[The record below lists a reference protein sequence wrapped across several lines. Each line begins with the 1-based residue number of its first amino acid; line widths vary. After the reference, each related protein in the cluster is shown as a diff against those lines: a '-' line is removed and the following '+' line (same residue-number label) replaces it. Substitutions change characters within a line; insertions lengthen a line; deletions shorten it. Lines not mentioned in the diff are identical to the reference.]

1 MIDIRRVVAAACLA
15 GAIGCAGRS
24 TPPAAPPPP
33 PPATPQSLPVRP
45 FAGPAGAEVALVQDR
60 LAGVLAAAESEFEAG
75 RLAWGQSKFEAARD
89 HFDRAVNVL
98 ISVPEGARSDP
109 RLSRALTS
117 LVDRISAIELA
128 GIRSGAGVA
137 ETKTEPAAID
147 ELLTLAAVDRPTAA
161 ATTRETVAA
170 DLERTPHD
178 VPIPLHPKVL
188 QYVELFQGRLRDF
201 MQEGLERAQPYL
213 PMITRVFK
221 EEGVPLDLVYLPL
234 VESAFKTNALS
245 RASARGMWQF
255 MPGTGRE
262 HDLEQTWF
270 VDERS
275 DPEQATAAAARYLKT
290 LNGMFDGDWH
300 FALASYN
307 AGPGRLQ
314 GAVRRSKKTDYWA
327 IISSTRYLPRETR
340 EYVPMVLAAIV
351 IARNPE
357 LYGFTIDPATPL
369 VYETVRIPDAL
380 ALETIAEWAEV
391 PVEQLRELNPAL
403 RRGVTPAKASYDLKV
418 PVGVAATVQA
428 KVATHTE
435 FLPYR
440 FHIVKRGET
449 LATIA
454 RKYGVTPNQLREM
467 NELRSSRVKAQQ
479 EIRIP
484 LSTRPASTSA
494 SAAASTKSK
503 PAVKPA
509 AGSAPPAGSHGGSG
523 SQVYRVRAGDTLYS
537 IARQF
542 DTTVD
547 LIKRANRLESDRI
560 RIGDRL
566 TIPR

>member
-1 MIDIRRVVAAACLA
+1 MQ
-15 GAIGCAGRS
+15 
-24 TPPAAPPPP
+24 P
-33 PPATPQSLPVRP
+33 LPVEA
-45 FAGPAGAEVALVQDR
+45 FVGPAGPELPVVQDR
-60 LAGVLAAAESEFEAG
+60 LAGILAVVEAEFEAG
-75 RLAWGQSKFEAARD
+75 RGAWEQGRFEAARE
-89 HFDRAVNVL
+89 HFDRAVTVL
-98 ISVPEGARSDP
+98 ISLPEGARPDP
-109 RLSRALTS
+109 RLSRTLTS
-117 LVDRISAIELA
+117 LVDRITAIELA
-128 GIRSGAGVA
+128 GLRSGAGAA
-137 ETKTEPAAID
+137 ETQTEPAAID
-147 ELLTLAAVDRPTAA
+147 ELLSIAAVDRPSPA

-201 MQEGLERAQPYL
+201 LQEGLERGQPYL

-234 VESAFKTNALS
+234 VESAFKSNALS

-255 MPGTGRE
+255 MPATGRE
-262 HDLEQTWF
+262 HDLAQTWF

-275 DPEQATAAAARYLKT
+275 DPEKATVAAARYLKT

-314 GAVRRSKKTDYWA
+314 SAVRRSKRTDYWA
-327 IISSTRYLPRETR
+327 IIASTRYLPRETR

-357 LYGFTIDPATPL
+357 LYGFTVEPATPL
-369 VYETVRIPDAL
+369 VYESVTIPDAL
-380 ALETIAEWAEV
+380 ALETVAEWAEV
-391 PVEQLRELNPAL
+391 PVDQLRELNPAL
-403 RRGVTPAKASYDLKV
+403 RRDVTPFKASYDLKV

-428 KVATHTE
+428 RIATHSE

-440 FHIVKRGET
+440 FHVVRPGET
-449 LATIA
+449 LASIA
-454 RKYGVTPNQLREM
+454 RKYGVTTRQLRDM
-467 NELRSSRVKAQQ
+467 NELRTTRVKARQ

-484 LSTRPASTSA
+484 LSTRPAASTA
-494 SAAASTKSK
+494 AKAAAR
-503 PAVKPA
+503 PA
-509 AGSAPPAGSHGGSG
+509 AGSGGGSG
-523 SQVYRVRAGDTLYS
+523 GSQTYRVRAGDTLSS

-542 DTTVD
+542 DTTVAA
-547 LIKRANRLESDRI
+547 LKQTNRLASDRI

>member
-1 MIDIRRVVAAACLA
+1 MTHMKRLVAAACLA
-15 GAIGCAGRS
+15 GAIGCGSRVA
-24 TPPAAPPPP
+24 PAPPPP
-33 PPATPQSLPVRP
+33 PPAP
-45 FAGPAGAEVALVQDR
+45 AGPAPLSVGAFVGPAGTEVPVVQDR
-60 LAGVLAAAESEFEAG
+60 LAGILAGVEAEFEAG
-75 RLAWGQSKFEAARD
+75 RAAWEQDKFETARE
-89 HFDRAVNVL
+89 HFDRAVNIL
-98 ISVPEGARSDP
+98 IHVPDGAGSDP
-109 RLSRALTS
+109 RLNRALTA
-117 LVDRISAIELA
+117 LIDRITAIELA

-137 ETKTEPAAID
+137 ETRTEPAAID
-147 ELLTLAAVDRPTAA
+147 ELLSLAAIDRPSPA
-161 ATTRETVAA
+161 ATTRETVTA

-178 VPIPLHPKVL
+178 IPIPLHPKVL
-188 QYVELFQGRLRDF
+188 SYVELFQGRLREF
-201 MQEGLERAQPYL
+201 MQQGLERAQPYL

-221 EEGVPLDLVYLPL
+221 EEGVPLDLIYLPL

-275 DPEQATAAAARYLKT
+275 DPEQSTVAAARYLKT

-300 FALASYN
+300 FAMASYN

-327 IISSTRYLPRETR
+327 IIASTRYLPRETR
-340 EYVPMVLAAIV
+340 EYVPMVLAAII

-357 LYGFTIDPATPL
+357 LYGFTVEPATPL
-369 VYETVRIPDAL
+369 VYETVTIPDAL

-403 RRGVTPAKASYDLKV
+403 RRGVTPVKTSYDLKV
-418 PVGVAATVQA
+418 PVGIAATVQA
-428 KVATHTE
+428 RVAAHSE

-440 FHIVKRGET
+440 FHIVKPGET
-449 LATIA
+449 LASIA
-454 RKYGVTPNQLREM
+454 RRYGVTSTQLREM
-467 NELRSSRVKAQQ
+467 NELRTSRVKARQ

-484 LSTRPASTSA
+484 LSTRPAATSA
-494 SAAASTKSK
+494 SAATKAAVRPAST
-503 PAVKPA
+503 
-509 AGSAPPAGSHGGSG
+509 GNGSG
-523 SQVYRVRAGDTLYS
+523 GAQTYRVRAGDTLYS
-537 IARQF
+537 IAREF

-547 LIKRANRLESDRI
+547 ALKRLNRLASDRI
-560 RIGDRL
+560 KIGDRL

>member
-1 MIDIRRVVAAACLA
+1 MIDMKRLVAAACLV
-15 GAIGCAGRS
+15 GAIGCGSRVAPA
-24 TPPAAPPPP
+24 PPPAPPPP
-33 PPATPQSLPVRP
+33 PAGPQPLSVGS
-45 FAGPAGAEVALVQDR
+45 FGGPAGTAVPVVQDR
-60 LAGVLAAAESEFEAG
+60 LAGILATVDAEFEAG
-75 RLAWGQSKFEAARD
+75 RAAWEQDKFDTARE
-89 HFDRAVNVL
+89 HFDRAVNTL
-98 ISVPEGARSDP
+98 INLPDGARSDP
-109 RLSRALTS
+109 RLSRALTT
-117 LVDRISAIELA
+117 LIDRITAIELA

-147 ELLTLAAVDRPTAA
+147 ELLSLAAVDRPSAA

-178 VPIPLHPKVL
+178 LPIPMHPKVL
-188 QYVELFQGRLRDF
+188 SYVELFQGRLRDF
-201 MQEGLERAQPYL
+201 MQQGLERAQPYL

-221 EEGVPLDLVYLPL
+221 EEGVPLDLIYLPL

-275 DPEQATAAAARYLKT
+275 DPEQATVAAARYLKT

-300 FALASYN
+300 FAMASYN

-314 GAVRRSKKTDYWA
+314 GAVRRSKKSDYWQ
-327 IISSTRYLPRETR
+327 IIASTRYLPRETR
-340 EYVPMVLAAIV
+340 EYVPMVLAAII
-351 IARNPE
+351 IAKNPE
-357 LYGFTIDPATPL
+357 LYGFKVDPATPL
-369 VYETVRIPDAL
+369 VYETVTIPDAL

-403 RRGVTPAKASYDLKV
+403 RRGVTPFKASYDLKV

-428 KVATHTE
+428 KVATHSE

-440 FHIVKRGET
+440 FHIVKPGET
-449 LATIA
+449 LASIA
-454 RKYGVTPNQLREM
+454 RKYGVTSTQLREM
-467 NELRSSRVKAQQ
+467 NELRTSRVKARQ

-484 LSTRPASTSA
+484 LSTRPAATSTSA
-494 SAAASTKSK
+494 AAKAAVVR
-503 PAVKPA
+503 PAPTSS
-509 AGSAPPAGSHGGSG
+509 GSSGGS
-523 SQVYRVRAGDTLYS
+523 QTYRVRAGDTLYS

-547 LIKRANRLESDRI
+547 ILKRLNRLVSDRI
-560 RIGDRL
+560 KIGDRL
-566 TIPR
+566 TLPR

>member
-1 MIDIRRVVAAACLA
+1 MIDMKRLVAAACMA
-15 GAIGCAGRS
+15 GAIGCGSRVA
-24 TPPAAPPPP
+24 PAPPPP
-33 PPATPQSLPVRP
+33 PPPPAGPKPLSVGA
-45 FAGPAGAEVALVQDR
+45 FAGPAGTELPVVQDR
-60 LAGVLAAAESEFEAG
+60 LAGILAAVEAEFEAG
-75 RLAWGQSKFEAARD
+75 RAAWAQDKFETARE
-89 HFDRAVNVL
+89 HFDRAVNTL
-98 ISVPEGARSDP
+98 ISVPDGARSDP
-109 RLSRALTS
+109 RLSRALS
-117 LVDRISAIELA
+117 ALIDRITAIELA
-128 GIRSGAGVA
+128 GIRSGTGVA

-147 ELLTLAAVDRPTAA
+147 ELLSIAAVDRPSAA

-178 VPIPLHPKVL
+178 LPIPLHPKVL
-188 QYVELFQGRLRDF
+188 QYVELFQGRLREF
-201 MQEGLERAQPYL
+201 MQEGLERGQPYL

-221 EEGVPLDLVYLPL
+221 QEGVPLDLIYLPL

-275 DPEQATAAAARYLKT
+275 DPEQATVAAARYLKT

-300 FALASYN
+300 FAMASYN

-314 GAVRRSKKTDYWA
+314 GAVRRSKKSDYWA

-340 EYVPMVLAAIV
+340 EYVPMVLAAII

-357 LYGFTIDPATPL
+357 LYGFKVDPATPL
-369 VYETVRIPDAL
+369 VYETVTIPDAL
-380 ALETIAEWAEV
+380 ALETIADWAQV

-403 RRGVTPAKASYDLKV
+403 RRGVTPFKASYDLKV

-428 KVATHTE
+428 KVATHSE

-440 FHIVKRGET
+440 FHIVKPGET
-449 LATIA
+449 LASIA
-454 RKYGVTPNQLREM
+454 RKYGVTSTQLREM
-467 NELRSSRVKAQQ
+467 NELRSSRVKARQ

-484 LSTRPASTSA
+484 LSTRPAATSTSLSA
-494 SAAASTKSK
+494 SAASK
-503 PAVKPA
+503 AAVR
-509 AGSAPPAGSHGGSG
+509 PPSPSGGSG
-523 SQVYRVRAGDTLYS
+523 GSQTYRVRSGDTLYS

-547 LIKRANRLESDRI
+547 VLKRLNRLSSDRI
-560 RIGDRL
+560 KIGDRL

>member
-1 MIDIRRVVAAACLA
+1 MIDMKRLVAAACLV
-15 GAIGCAGRS
+15 GAIGCGSRVAPA
-24 TPPAAPPPP
+24 PPPAPPPP
-33 PPATPQSLPVRP
+33 P
-45 FAGPAGAEVALVQDR
+45 AGPQPLSVGSFGGAAGTEVPVVQDR
-60 LAGVLAAAESEFEAG
+60 LAGILATVDAEFEAG
-75 RLAWGQSKFEAARD
+75 RAAWEQDKFDTARE
-89 HFDRAVNVL
+89 HFDRAVNTL
-98 ISVPEGARSDP
+98 INLPDGARSDP
-109 RLSRALTS
+109 RLSRALTT
-117 LVDRISAIELA
+117 LIDRITAIELA

-147 ELLTLAAVDRPTAA
+147 ELLSLAAVDRPSAA

-178 VPIPLHPKVL
+178 LPIPMHPKVL
-188 QYVELFQGRLRDF
+188 SYVELFQGRLRDF
-201 MQEGLERAQPYL
+201 MQQGLERAQPYL

-221 EEGVPLDLVYLPL
+221 EEGVPLDLIYLPL

-275 DPEQATAAAARYLKT
+275 DPEQATVAAARYLKT

-300 FALASYN
+300 FAMASYN

-314 GAVRRSKKTDYWA
+314 GAVRRSKKSDYWQ
-327 IISSTRYLPRETR
+327 IIASTRYLPRETR
-340 EYVPMVLAAIV
+340 EYVPMVLAAII
-351 IARNPE
+351 IAKNPE
-357 LYGFTIDPATPL
+357 LYGFKVDPATPL
-369 VYETVRIPDAL
+369 VYETVTIPDAL

-403 RRGVTPAKASYDLKV
+403 RRGVTPFKASYDLKV

-428 KVATHTE
+428 KVATHSE

-440 FHIVKRGET
+440 FHIVKPGET
-449 LATIA
+449 LASIA
-454 RKYGVTPNQLREM
+454 RKYGVTSTQLREM
-467 NELRSSRVKAQQ
+467 NELRTSRVKARQ
-479 EIRIP
+479 EIRIR
-484 LSTRPASTSA
+484 LSTRPAATSTSA
-494 SAAASTKSK
+494 AAKAAVVR
-503 PAVKPA
+503 PAPTSS
-509 AGSAPPAGSHGGSG
+509 GSSGGS
-523 SQVYRVRAGDTLYS
+523 QTYRVRAGDTLYS

-547 LIKRANRLESDRI
+547 ILKRLNRLVSDRI
-560 RIGDRL
+560 KIGDRL
-566 TIPR
+566 TLPR

>member
-1 MIDIRRVVAAACLA
+1 MINMKRLVAAACLV
-15 GAIGCAGRS
+15 GAIGCGSRVA
-24 TPPAAPPPP
+24 PAPPPP
-33 PPATPQSLPVRP
+33 PPSAPTGPRP
-45 FAGPAGAEVALVQDR
+45 LSVGSFAGPVGTEVPVAQDR
-60 LAGVLAAAESEFEAG
+60 LAGILATVEAEFEAG
-75 RLAWGQSKFEAARD
+75 RAAWEQDKFETARE
-89 HFDRAVNVL
+89 HFDRAVNAL
-98 ISVPEGARSDP
+98 IHVPDGARSDP
-109 RLSRALTS
+109 RLSRALTA
-117 LVDRISAIELA
+117 LIDRITAIELA

-137 ETKTEPAAID
+137 ETRTEPAAID
-147 ELLTLAAVDRPTAA
+147 ELLSIAAVDRPSAA
-161 ATTRETVAA
+161 ATTHETVAA
-170 DLERTPHD
+170 DLKRTLHD
-178 VPIPLHPKVL
+178 IPIPLHPKVL
-188 QYVELFQGRLRDF
+188 SYVELFQGRLREF

-221 EEGVPLDLVYLPL
+221 AEGVPLDLVYLPL

-275 DPEQATAAAARYLKT
+275 DPEKATVAAARYLKT

-300 FALASYN
+300 FAMASYN

-327 IISSTRYLPRETR
+327 IIASTRYLPRETR
-340 EYVPMVLAAIV
+340 EYVPMVLAAII
-351 IARNPE
+351 IAKNPE
-357 LYGFTIDPATPL
+357 LYGFTVDPATPL
-369 VYETVRIPDAL
+369 VYETVTIPDAL
-380 ALETIAEWAEV
+380 ALETISEWAQV

-403 RRGVTPAKASYDLKV
+403 RRGVTPFKASYDLKV

-428 KVATHTE
+428 KVATHSE

-440 FHIVKRGET
+440 FHVVKPGET
-449 LATIA
+449 LASIA
-454 RKYGVTPNQLREM
+454 RKYGVTSTQLREM
-467 NELRSSRVKAQQ
+467 NELRTSRVKARQ

-484 LSTRPASTSA
+484 LSTRPAATSTSA
-494 SAAASTKSK
+494 AAKAAVRRTGTSTASGTSN
-503 PAVKPA
+503 
-509 AGSAPPAGSHGGSG
+509 GSGGS
-523 SQVYRVRAGDTLYS
+523 QTYRVRPGDTLFS

-547 LIKRANRLESDRI
+547 VLKRLNRLASDRI
-560 RIGDRL
+560 KIGDRL

>member
-1 MIDIRRVVAAACLA
+1 MIHMKRLIAAACLV
-15 GAIGCAGRS
+15 GALGCGSRVA
-24 TPPAAPPPP
+24 PAPPPP
-33 PPATPQSLPVRP
+33 PPPPAGPQPLTVES
-45 FAGPAGAEVALVQDR
+45 FGGPAGAEVPVVQDR
-60 LAGVLAAAESEFEAG
+60 LAGILATVDAEFEAG
-75 RLAWGQSKFEAARD
+75 RSAWEEDKFETARE
-89 HFDRAVNVL
+89 HFDRAVNAL
-98 ISVPEGARSDP
+98 INLPDGARSDP
-109 RLSRALTS
+109 RLSRALTT
-117 LVDRISAIELA
+117 LLDRITAIELA

-137 ETKTEPAAID
+137 ESKTEPAAID
-147 ELLTLAAVDRPTAA
+147 ELLSLAAVDRPSAA

-178 VPIPLHPKVL
+178 LPIPLHPKVL
-188 QYVELFQGRLRDF
+188 SYVELFQGRLRDF
-201 MQEGLERAQPYL
+201 MQQGLERAQPYL
-213 PMITRVFK
+213 PMITRVFR

-275 DPEQATAAAARYLKT
+275 DPEQATVAAARYLKT

-300 FALASYN
+300 FAMASYN

-314 GAVRRSKKTDYWA
+314 GAVRRSKKTDYWQ
-327 IISSTRYLPRETR
+327 IIASTRYLPRETR
-340 EYVPMVLAAIV
+340 EYVPMVLAAII

-357 LYGFTIDPATPL
+357 LYGFKVEPATPL
-369 VYETVRIPDAL
+369 VYETVTIPDAL

-391 PVEQLRELNPAL
+391 PVEQLRDLNPAL
-403 RRGVTPAKASYDLKV
+403 RRGVTPFKVSYDLKV

-428 KVATHTE
+428 KVATHSE

-440 FHIVKRGET
+440 FHVVKPGET
-449 LATIA
+449 LASIA
-454 RKYGVTPNQLREM
+454 RRYGVTSTQLREM
-467 NELRSSRVKAQQ
+467 NELRTSRVKARQ

-484 LSTRPASTSA
+484 LSTRPAATSTSA
-494 SAAASTKSK
+494 AAKAAVGRPAPAS
-503 PAVKPA
+503 
-509 AGSAPPAGSHGGSG
+509 GGSG
-523 SQVYRVRAGDTLYS
+523 GGSQTYRVRAGDTLYS

-547 LIKRANRLESDRI
+547 ALKRLNRLASDRI
-560 RIGDRL
+560 KIGDRL
-566 TIPR
+566 TVPR

>member
-1 MIDIRRVVAAACLA
+1 MIEIKRLVAAACVV
-15 GAIGCAGRS
+15 GAIGCGSRVAPVPP
-24 TPPAAPPPP
+24 TPPLPP
-33 PPATPQSLPVRP
+33 PPAGPQPLSVRS
-45 FAGPAGAEVALVQDR
+45 FAGPAGTEVAVVQDR
-60 LAGVLAAAESEFEAG
+60 LAGTLAAVEAEFEAG
-75 RLAWGQSKFEAARD
+75 RAAWEQDKFETARE
-89 HFDRAVNVL
+89 HFDRAVHTL
-98 ISVPEGARSDP
+98 ISVPEGARADP
-109 RLSRALTS
+109 RLSRALTA
-117 LVDRISAIELA
+117 LVDRITAIELA

-147 ELLTLAAVDRPTAA
+147 ELLSIAAVDRPSAA

-170 DLERTPHD
+170 DLERTLHD
-178 VPIPLHPKVL
+178 LPIPLHPKVL
-188 QYVELFQGRLRDF
+188 QYVELFQGRLREF

-221 EEGVPLDLVYLPL
+221 EEGVPLDLIYLPL

-275 DPEQATAAAARYLKT
+275 DPEQATVAAARYLKT

-300 FALASYN
+300 FAMASYN

-340 EYVPMVLAAIV
+340 EYVPMVLAAII
-351 IARNPE
+351 IAKNPE
-357 LYGFTIDPATPL
+357 LYGFKVDPATPL
-369 VYETVRIPDAL
+369 VYETVTIPDAL
-380 ALETIAEWAEV
+380 ALETIAEWAQV

-403 RRGVTPAKASYDLKV
+403 RRGVTPFKASYDLKV
-418 PVGVAATVQA
+418 PVGVAPTVQA
-428 KVATHTE
+428 KLATHSD

-440 FHIVKRGET
+440 FHVVKPGET
-449 LATIA
+449 LASIA
-454 RKYGVTPNQLREM
+454 RKYGVTSTQLREM
-467 NELRSSRVKAQQ
+467 NELRSSRVKARQ

-484 LSTRPASTSA
+484 MSTRPAATSTSA
-494 SAAASTKSK
+494 AAKTALRAPSPSS
-503 PAVKPA
+503 
-509 AGSAPPAGSHGGSG
+509 GSGGS
-523 SQVYRVRAGDTLYS
+523 QTYRVRSGDTLYS

-542 DTTVD
+542 DTSVD
-547 LIKRANRLESDRI
+547 VLKRLNRLASDRI
-560 RIGDRL
+560 KIGDRL

>member
-1 MIDIRRVVAAACLA
+1 V
-15 GAIGCAGRS
+15 
-24 TPPAAPPPP
+24 
-33 PPATPQSLPVRP
+33 
-45 FAGPAGAEVALVQDR
+45 GPEVPIVQDR
-60 LAGVLAAAESEFEAG
+60 LAGVLAETETAFEAG
-75 RLAWGQSKFEAARD
+75 RAAWEQGQFDAARE
-89 HFDRAVNVL
+89 HFDRAINVL
-98 ISVPEGARSDP
+98 IGLPDGARTDP

-117 LVDRISAIELA
+117 LIDRISAIELA
-128 GIRSGAGVA
+128 GIRSGAGLA
-137 ETKTEPAAID
+137 ETRTEPAAID
-147 ELLTLAAVDRPTAA
+147 ELLTLAAVDRPSAA

-201 MQEGLERAQPYL
+201 MQQGLQRGQPYL

-221 EEGVPLDLVYLPL
+221 EEGVPLDLIYLPL

-275 DPEQATAAAARYLKT
+275 DPEKATRAAAQYLKT

-300 FALASYN
+300 FAMASYN

-327 IISSTRYLPRETR
+327 IIASTRYLPRETR

-357 LYGFTIDPATPL
+357 LYGFTVEPETPL
-369 VYETVRIPDAL
+369 VYETVVVPDAL
-380 ALETIAEWAEV
+380 ALETIAEWAQV
-391 PVEQLRELNPAL
+391 PVEELRELNPAL
-403 RRGVTPAKASYDLKV
+403 RRGVTPFKSSYDLKV

-428 KVATHTE
+428 RLATHTE

-440 FHIVKRGET
+440 FHVVKPGET

-454 RKYGVTPNQLREM
+454 RKYGVTTKQLRDM
-467 NELRSSRVKAQQ
+467 NELRTSRVRARQ

-484 LSTRPASTSA
+484 LATRPTSA
-494 SAAASTKSK
+494 SAAVVASAAAK
-503 PAVKPA
+503 PSPA
-509 AGSAPPAGSHGGSG
+509 PSGGSA
-523 SQVYRVRAGDTLYS
+523 SQLYRVRSGDTLYS

-547 LIKRANRLESDRI
+547 VLKRLNRLSSDRI
-560 RIGDRL
+560 KIGDRL
-566 TIPR
+566 TVPR